1 MTPRFS
7 NPHRCSF
14 HTQSSSKPTVTIS
27 GTDDHALYTL
37 IVTDPDA
44 PDPANPTRGEYVHWI
59 ITNISKGDIST
70 GKEILSYQ

>member
-1 MTPRFS
+1 M
-7 NPHRCSF
+7 
-14 HTQSSSKPTVTIS
+14 TIS